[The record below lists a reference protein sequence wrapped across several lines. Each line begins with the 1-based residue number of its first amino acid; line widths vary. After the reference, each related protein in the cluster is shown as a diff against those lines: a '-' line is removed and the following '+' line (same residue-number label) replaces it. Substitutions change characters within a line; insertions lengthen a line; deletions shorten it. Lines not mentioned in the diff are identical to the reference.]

1 LLLGEL
7 DLERGNFELAAAS
20 LASAIKLKHRVP
32 ESQYRLAQA
41 LVGLERIDEARELL
55 ELALASKELE
65 QPFVVSALLEEL
77 KVKEQG

>member
-1 LLLGEL
+1 
-7 DLERGNFELAAAS
+7 
-20 LASAIKLKHRVP
+20 
-32 ESQYRLAQA
+32 